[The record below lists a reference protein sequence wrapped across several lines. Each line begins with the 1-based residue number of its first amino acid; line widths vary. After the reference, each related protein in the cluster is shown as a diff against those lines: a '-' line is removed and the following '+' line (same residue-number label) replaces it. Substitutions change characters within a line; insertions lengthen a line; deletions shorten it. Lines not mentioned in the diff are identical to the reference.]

1 MANSAISLPF
11 SFNNF
16 GELSYSTD
24 PKKIWQDRVLLVLMT
39 RFGERVMRQ
48 NFGSNVSATVF
59 EPDSVAI
66 ETVRRT
72 ISEAFTQ
79 WLSALEL
86 TAINPVYDL
95 ETGALNVSVT
105 YRLPTGEEDTVPL
118 KTAILSRSG
127 DIIQEITNNG

>member
-1 MANSAISLPF
+1 MTTSAISLPF

-16 GELSYSTD
+16 GQLSSSSD

-39 RFGERVMRQ
+39 RFGERVMRPD
-48 NFGSNVSATVF
+48 FGSNVSATLF

-66 ETVRRT
+66 ETIRRT
-72 ISEAFTQ
+72 ISEAFSE
-79 WLSALEL
+79 WLGDLEL
-86 TAINPVYDL
+86 TAINPVFNPD
-95 ETGALNVSVT
+95 TGALNVSVT

-127 DIIQEITNNG
+127 DIIQEIPNNG